1 VLAFLVV
8 LSSGLHYVVQRMNYK
23 RDLARIE
30 YILSQAKLAAWGP
43 KMIPTGS
50 RRKVRLLRQFIE
62 MYLVHRTLGQSEP
75 RRAFPS
81 R

>member
-1 VLAFLVV
+1 MLAFLVV
-8 LSSGLHYVVQRMNYK
+8 LSTGLHYVVQRMNYK

-30 YILSQAKLAAWGP
+30 YILSQAKLTAWGP
-43 KMIPTGS
+43 KMIPVGS

-62 MYLVHRTLGQSEP
+62 TYVVHRTVGQSEL
-75 RRAFPS
+75 RRASPS

>member
-1 VLAFLVV
+1 VLTFLVV
-8 LSSGLHYVVQRMNYK
+8 LSTGLHYLVQRMNYK

-30 YILSQAKLAAWGP
+30 YILGQAKLAAWGP

-50 RRKVRLLRQFIE
+50 QRKVRLLRQFIE
-62 MYLVHRTLGQSEP
+62 MYLVHRTLGQSES
-75 RRAFPS
+75 RRASPS